1 MESQTVS
8 MSSFSF
14 LKRVFSDEL
23 VSSEESSFTRTHF
36 DVDDL

>member
-8 MSSFSF
+8 MFSFSF
-14 LKRVFSDEL
+14 LKRVFSDF
-23 VSSEESSFTRTHF
+23 SSEESSFTRTHF

>member
-1 MESQTVS
+1 MESQTVY
-8 MSSFSF
+8 
-14 LKRVFSDEL
+14 VFIFISEESLSDEL